1 MDERGQLKNGMDS
14 LKSFP
19 QEKLSRE
26 KKGKTN
32 TKSKELKVATGK
44 TIAMSSHKALFFHD
58 IPPELIRRIAKRYT
72 GEIDSYGVPL
82 GGHVKYGIGHLNLN
96 WRIGL
101 GDPEYIADRFN
112 HLVEHLL
119 YFLEDGNEKDDN
131 LAAIGWCLGF
141 LMEAER
147 HAPEAFKSVFGQ
159 CKLFGE
165 SARKLQEEMKNV
177 RS

>member
-1 MDERGQLKNGMDS
+1 MAAHGPLTNGMAS
-14 LKSFP
+14 LKSLP
-19 QEKLSRE
+19 TKKLSHDKKE
-26 KKGKTN
+26 KRKI
-32 TKSKELKVATGK
+32 KSDDLKVATGK

-72 GEIDSYGVPL
+72 GETDSNGVPL

-141 LMEAER
+141 LMESER

-165 SARKLQEEMKNV
+165 SAKSLQDKMRK
-177 RS
+177 